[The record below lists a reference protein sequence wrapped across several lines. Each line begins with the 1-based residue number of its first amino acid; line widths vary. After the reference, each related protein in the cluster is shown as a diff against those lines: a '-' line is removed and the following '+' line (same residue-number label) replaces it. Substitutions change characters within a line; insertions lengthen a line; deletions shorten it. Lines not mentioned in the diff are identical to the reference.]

1 MKGKELK
8 KKLIEHGL
16 SAGKEGEEFDIF
28 HYKVYELY
36 YGKIYVKIYSFST
49 TDDVAFIQT
58 GRYGKGFEWN
68 DFYGDEMVNEYV
80 KFLHNYQ
87 MKLKLDRIN
96 DDF

>member
-1 MKGKELK
+1 MTGKELK
-8 KKLIEHGL
+8 KKLLEHGL
-16 SAGKEGEEFDIF
+16 SAGKEGEKLGVF
-28 HYKVYELY
+28 HFNVYELFY
-36 YGKIYVKIYSFST
+36 RKIYVKIYSFST

-58 GRYGKGFEWN
+58 GRNGTGFEWN

>member
-1 MKGKELK
+1 MTGKELK

-16 SAGKEGEEFDIF
+16 SAGKEGEEYGVLIF
-28 HYKVYELY
+28 KVYELY
-36 YGKIYVKIYSFST
+36 YGKILVKIYSFST

-58 GRYGKGFEWN
+58 GYEGKGFEWN
-68 DFYGDEMVNEYV
+68 DSYGEEMVNEYV

>member
-1 MKGKELK
+1 MTGKELK

-16 SAGKEGEEFDIF
+16 SAGKEGEELDIF
-28 HYKVYELY
+28 LYNVYELF

-49 TDDVAFIQT
+49 TDDVAYIQT
-58 GRYGKGFEWN
+58 GLDGKGFEWN

-87 MKLKLDRIN
+87 MKLKLDRIS

>member
-1 MKGKELK
+1 MTGKELK

-16 SAGKEGEEFDIF
+16 SAGKEGEEFGVF
-28 HYKVYELY
+28 HFNVYELY
-36 YGKIYVKIYSFST
+36 FGKIYVKIFSYST

-58 GRYGKGFEWN
+58 GRDGYGFEWT
-68 DFYGDEMVNEYV
+68 DVYDDETVNEYV
-80 KFLHNYQ
+80 KFLRNCQ